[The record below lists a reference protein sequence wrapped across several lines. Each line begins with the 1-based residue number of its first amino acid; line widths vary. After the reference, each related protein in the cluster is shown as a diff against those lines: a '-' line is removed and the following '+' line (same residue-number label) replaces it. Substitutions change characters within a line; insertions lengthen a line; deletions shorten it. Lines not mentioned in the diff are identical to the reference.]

1 MKDSDIGLAATARE
15 WFTYAEED
23 LGVATRELNYAQPA
37 FHTVCFLCQ
46 TAAEKFLKGYLIAQ
60 GWRLQRTHD
69 IVALLQMCTEYS
81 PDWSEL
87 VTEGA
92 ILNEYITT
100 GRYPSDIV
108 FERIGRSEALEA
120 LRSAKRISE
129 FARTHTNKG

>member
-1 MKDSDIGLAATARE
+1 MGLVATARE

-23 LGVATRELNYAQPA
+23 LGVATRELEYAQPA

-81 PDWSEL
+81 PDWSTL

-92 ILNEYITT
+92 ILNEYIIT

-108 FERIGRSEALEA
+108 FERIGRSEPFEA
-120 LRSAKRISE
+120 LHAVERISE